1 MAQWLSKLGMFIFR
15 TRWITILTWG
25 VILIIAGITGGDT
38 SQKLTG
44 GGGDVPG
51 SESVKVKEIFSQEFE
66 KRGSPSLLLVVKDQE
81 NKVNSSIYTDKLIK
95 ILKKL
100 EQEKEVKSITSMLD
114 ADDKTK
120 QSMIGSDEK
129 TTISYVELNI
139 DENKAVKVLPEI
151 QERFNKNIQNLDI
164 DAHLVGSAAVMG
176 DMATFSQ
183 SGLVKAEMIVLPLIF
198 IILFL
203 IFRSLVATLIPFIIT
218 ILAITGATGIIGI
231 AASYM
236 EMSVFVMNATMML
249 GLGVGVDYSLFMVN
263 RFRIE
268 LEKEKDV
275 KKALKVTMHTAG
287 HSVIFSGLTVIGA
300 MSILFIVNIPAIKSL
315 AFGAIAVVFVA
326 MLATLTLLPAIL
338 LLLGERINWGTL
350 KWFSKRNNKN
360 SSGWI
365 KWSKLV
371 MKRPVIFLM
380 ASLILLIS
388 LAIPSYQL
396 KLFSPDVTILPEES
410 NVKKGFKLLQD
421 TFGKG
426 RLSPH
431 YVVLESE
438 EDIVNKNNLQYLS
451 DLVEKLNNMEQI
463 KEVTTVLPAFEGVPT
478 EKIPQM
484 LSSSELPKN
493 AKEVINNFIS
503 KDRKYMVVEFI
514 TQETAA
520 SKETRDLIENL
531 REDIKSKMNIPK
543 ELKVYV
549 GGETAISLD
558 HNNEI
563 FTSLLPSILLM
574 LALIY
579 IVLLITFKSILLPLK
594 AILLNLISIGATY
607 GILILIFIKGYGANL
622 LGIEVADSIVSFV
635 PVLLLALLFG
645 LSTDYEVFL
654 MSRVQEEYRKTN
666 NNEQSIAIGL
676 QETGPLI
683 SGAALLMI
691 AVFTGFAFSGMLP
704 IQVLGIGLA
713 VGIFLDATIVRLV
726 LVPVSMVLLG
736 KWNWWLPSFSNKVS
750 KKEKTLNKNR
760 DRNIM

>member
-81 NKVNSSIYTDKLIK
+81 NKVNSSIYADKLREV
-95 ILKKL
+95 LKKL

-114 ADDKTK
+114 VDDKTK

-151 QERFNKNIQNLDI
+151 QERFNKNVQNLDI

-563 FTSLLPSILLM
+563 STSLLPSILLM

-579 IVLLITFKSILLPLK
+579 IVLLTTFKSILLPLK

-607 GILILIFIKGYGANL
+607 GILILIFIKGYGADL

-750 KKEKTLNKNR
+750 KKEKALNKNR

>member
-750 KKEKTLNKNR
+750 KKEKALNKNR

>member
-81 NKVNSSIYTDKLIK
+81 NKVNSSIYADKLREV
-95 ILKKL
+95 LKKL

-151 QERFNKNIQNLDI
+151 QERFNKNVQNLDI

-438 EDIVNKNNLQYLS
+438 EDVVNKNNLQYLS

-574 LALIY
+574 LGLIY

-607 GILILIFIKGYGANL
+607 GILILIFIKGYGADL

-750 KKEKTLNKNR
+750 KKEKDLNKNKN
-760 DRNIM
+760 RNIM

>member
-81 NKVNSSIYTDKLIK
+81 NKVNSSIYTDKLREV
-95 ILKKL
+95 LKKL

-151 QERFNKNIQNLDI
+151 QERFNKNVQNLDI

-438 EDIVNKNNLQYLS
+438 EDVVNKNNLQYLS

-574 LALIY
+574 LGLIY

-607 GILILIFIKGYGANL
+607 GILILIFIKGYGADL

-750 KKEKTLNKNR
+750 KKEKDLNKNKN
-760 DRNIM
+760 RNIM

>member
-81 NKVNSSIYTDKLIK
+81 NKVNSSIYTDKLREV
-95 ILKKL
+95 LKKL

-120 QSMIGSDEK
+120 QSMVGSDEK

-139 DENKAVKVLPEI
+139 DENKAVKILPEI
-151 QERFNKNIQNLDI
+151 QERFNKNVQNLDI

-484 LSSSELPKN
+484 LLSSELPKN
-493 AKEVINNFIS
+493 EKEVINNFIS

-750 KKEKTLNKNR
+750 KKEKALNKNR

>member
-66 KRGSPSLLLVVKDQE
+66 KRGSPSLLLVLKDQE
-81 NKVNSSIYTDKLIK
+81 NNVNSSIYTDKLRK
-95 ILKKL
+95 VLKKL

-151 QERFNKNIQNLDI
+151 QERFNKNVQNLDI

-350 KWFSKRNNKN
+350 KWFSKKNNKN

-493 AKEVINNFIS
+493 EKEVINNFIS

-531 REDIKSKMNIPK
+531 REDIKSKMDIPK

-607 GILILIFIKGYGANL
+607 GILILIFIKGYGADL

-750 KKEKTLNKNR
+750 KKEKALNKNR

>member
-81 NKVNSSIYTDKLIK
+81 NKVNSSIYTDKLRK

-120 QSMIGSDEK
+120 QGMIGSDEK

-750 KKEKTLNKNR
+750 KKEKALNKNR

>member
-81 NKVNSSIYTDKLIK
+81 NKVNSSIYADKLMEV
-95 ILKKL
+95 LKKL

-151 QERFNKNIQNLDI
+151 QERFNKNVQNLDI

-438 EDIVNKNNLQYLS
+438 EDVVNKNNLQYLS

-574 LALIY
+574 LGLIY

-607 GILILIFIKGYGANL
+607 GILILIFIKGYGADL

-750 KKEKTLNKNR
+750 KKEKDLNKNKN
-760 DRNIM
+760 RNIM

>member
-66 KRGSPSLLLVVKDQE
+66 KRGNPSLLLVVKDQE
-81 NKVNSSIYTDKLIK
+81 NKVDSSIYADKLRE

-151 QERFNKNIQNLDI
+151 QEIFNKNVQNLDI

-438 EDIVNKNNLQYLS
+438 EDVVNKNNLQYLS

-750 KKEKTLNKNR
+750 KKEKALNKNR

>member
-25 VILIIAGITGGDT
+25 LILIIAGITGGDT

-66 KRGSPSLLLVVKDQE
+66 KRGGPSLLLVVKDQK
-81 NKVNSSIYTDKLIK
+81 NKVNSSIYKDKLK
-95 ILKKL
+95 NTLEKL
-100 EQEKEVKSITSMLD
+100 EQEKEVKSITSIFNV
-114 ADDKTK
+114 DDKTK

-151 QERFNKNIQNLDI
+151 QERFNTNAKNIDI
-164 DAHLVGSAAVMG
+164 DAYLVGSAAVMG

-218 ILAITGATGIIGI
+218 ILSITGATGIIGI

-275 KKALKVTMHTAG
+275 KKALKVTMRTAG

-350 KWFSKRNNKN
+350 KRSSRRNNKN
-360 SSGWI
+360 SRGWI
-365 KWSKLV
+365 KWSNLV

-388 LAIPSYQL
+388 LAIPSFQL
-396 KLFSPDVTILPEES
+396 KLFSPDVTILPQES
-410 NVKKGFKLLQD
+410 NVKKGFQLLQD

-426 RLSPH
+426 KLSPH

-463 KEVTTVLPAFEGVPT
+463 KEVNTVLPAFEGVPT

-484 LSSSELPKN
+484 LSSSQLPKN
-493 AKEVINNFIS
+493 AQEEINNFIS

-514 TQETAA
+514 TQKTAA

-531 REDIKSKMNIPK
+531 RKDIKSKMDMPK
-543 ELKVYV
+543 GLKVYV

-563 FTSLLPSILLM
+563 FNSLLPSILLM
-574 LALIY
+574 LGLIY

-607 GILILIFIKGYGANL
+607 GILILIFIKGYGADL
-622 LGIEVADSIVSFV
+622 LGVEVADSIVSFV

-666 NNEQSIAIGL
+666 NNEQSIAVGL

-750 KKEKTLNKNR
+750 KKEKALNKNK
-760 DRNIM
+760 NIM

>member
-81 NKVNSSIYTDKLIK
+81 NKVDSSIYTDKLRK

-750 KKEKTLNKNR
+750 KKEKALNKNR

>member
-81 NKVNSSIYTDKLIK
+81 NKVNSSIYTDKLREV
-95 ILKKL
+95 LKKL

-139 DENKAVKVLPEI
+139 DENKAVKILPEI
-151 QERFNKNIQNLDI
+151 QERFNKNVQNLDI

-493 AKEVINNFIS
+493 EKEVINNFIS

-750 KKEKTLNKNR
+750 KKEKALNKNR

>member
-81 NKVNSSIYTDKLIK
+81 NKVNSSIYADKLREV
-95 ILKKL
+95 LKKL

-151 QERFNKNIQNLDI
+151 QERFNKNVQNLDI

-396 KLFSPDVTILPEES
+396 K
-410 NVKKGFKLLQD
+410 
-421 TFGKG
+421 
-426 RLSPH
+426 
-431 YVVLESE
+431 
-438 EDIVNKNNLQYLS
+438 
-451 DLVEKLNNMEQI
+451 
-463 KEVTTVLPAFEGVPT
+463 
-478 EKIPQM
+478 
-484 LSSSELPKN
+484 
-493 AKEVINNFIS
+493 
-503 KDRKYMVVEFI
+503 
-514 TQETAA
+514 
-520 SKETRDLIENL
+520 
-531 REDIKSKMNIPK
+531 
-543 ELKVYV
+543 
-549 GGETAISLD
+549 
-558 HNNEI
+558 
-563 FTSLLPSILLM
+563 
-574 LALIY
+574 
-579 IVLLITFKSILLPLK
+579 
-594 AILLNLISIGATY
+594 
-607 GILILIFIKGYGANL
+607 
-622 LGIEVADSIVSFV
+622 
-635 PVLLLALLFG
+635 
-645 LSTDYEVFL
+645 
-654 MSRVQEEYRKTN
+654 
-666 NNEQSIAIGL
+666 
-676 QETGPLI
+676 
-683 SGAALLMI
+683 
-691 AVFTGFAFSGMLP
+691 
-704 IQVLGIGLA
+704 
-713 VGIFLDATIVRLV
+713 
-726 LVPVSMVLLG
+726 
-736 KWNWWLPSFSNKVS
+736 
-750 KKEKTLNKNR
+750 
-760 DRNIM
+760 

>member
-81 NKVNSSIYTDKLIK
+81 NKVNSSIYADKLREV
-95 ILKKL
+95 LKKL

-129 TTISYVELNI
+129 TTISYVELTI

-151 QERFNKNIQNLDI
+151 QERFNKNVQNLDI

-438 EDIVNKNNLQYLS
+438 EDVVNKNNLQYLS

-574 LALIY
+574 LGLIY

-607 GILILIFIKGYGANL
+607 GILILIFIKGYGADL

-750 KKEKTLNKNR
+750 KKEKDLNKNKN
-760 DRNIM
+760 RNIM

>member
-1 MAQWLSKLGMFIFR
+1 I
-15 TRWITILTWG
+15 
-25 VILIIAGITGGDT
+25 ILI
-38 SQKLTG
+38 
-44 GGGDVPG
+44 
-51 SESVKVKEIFSQEFE
+51 
-66 KRGSPSLLLVVKDQE
+66 
-81 NKVNSSIYTDKLIK
+81 DK
-95 ILKKL
+95 
-100 EQEKEVKSITSMLD
+100 
-114 ADDKTK
+114 
-120 QSMIGSDEK
+120 
-129 TTISYVELNI
+129 
-139 DENKAVKVLPEI
+139 
-151 QERFNKNIQNLDI
+151 
-164 DAHLVGSAAVMG
+164 
-176 DMATFSQ
+176 
-183 SGLVKAEMIVLPLIF
+183 
-198 IILFL
+198 
-203 IFRSLVATLIPFIIT
+203 
-218 ILAITGATGIIGI
+218 
-231 AASYM
+231 
-236 EMSVFVMNATMML
+236 
-249 GLGVGVDYSLFMVN
+249 MV
-263 RFRIE
+263 
-268 LEKEKDV
+268 
-275 KKALKVTMHTAG
+275 
-287 HSVIFSGLTVIGA
+287 
-300 MSILFIVNIPAIKSL
+300 
-315 AFGAIAVVFVA
+315 
-326 MLATLTLLPAIL
+326 
-338 LLLGERINWGTL
+338 
-350 KWFSKRNNKN
+350 
-360 SSGWI
+360 
-365 KWSKLV
+365 
-371 MKRPVIFLM
+371 
-380 ASLILLIS
+380 
-388 LAIPSYQL
+388 

-438 EDIVNKNNLQYLS
+438 EDVVNKNNLQYLS

-574 LALIY
+574 LGLIY

-607 GILILIFIKGYGANL
+607 GILILIFIKGYGADL

-750 KKEKTLNKNR
+750 KKEKDLNKNKN
-760 DRNIM
+760 RNIM

>member
-81 NKVNSSIYTDKLIK
+81 NKVNSSIYSDKLMEV
-95 ILKKL
+95 LKKL

-151 QERFNKNIQNLDI
+151 QERFNKNVQNLDI

-438 EDIVNKNNLQYLS
+438 EDVVNKNNLQYLS

-574 LALIY
+574 LGLIY

-607 GILILIFIKGYGANL
+607 GILILIFIKGYGADL

-750 KKEKTLNKNR
+750 KKEKDLNKNKN
-760 DRNIM
+760 RNIM

>member
-81 NKVNSSIYTDKLIK
+81 NKVNSSIYTDKLRK

-750 KKEKTLNKNR
+750 KKEKALNKNR